1 MKIITGYQGRAH
13 IASKDDQG
21 RNRGMMGAASYVLGG
36 VNTFAATLV
45 SNNELQIGAGEGIH
59 QGVHFRV
66 EPGSYDSLTIEN
78 GTQGKKRK
86 DLIVCRYTKDS
97 STGVENTAW
106 VVIKGT
112 PADSSPVRPAYTSGD
127 IASGAATADM
137 PFYELT
143 IDGINVTAVT
153 PLFSVLK
160 TMKELQDQ
168 AQTNANA
175 IASLNSSFTVTEE
188 YLPFTYENKTVNIYF
203 RKYGKMITVLMQKDN
218 EAIALPTSWTA
229 VGNLANIKPPSDR
242 YVPFVSSNGYTGVIR
257 IYPDGGV
264 RILGHSSKPMWL
276 QCSATTIL

>member
-106 VVIKGT
+106 VAIKGT

-175 IASLNSSFTVTEE
+175 IASLNSSKLSKDAFSVITGTVTTSASGTAA
-188 YLPFTYENKTVNIYF
+188 LSQTYSTAYWGCLTIMVTDASVGYMLIPY
-203 RKYGKMITVLMQKDN
+203 KYGDAAGGRWGLK
-218 EAIALPTSWTA
+218 AILS
-229 VGNLANIKPPSDR
+229 GNMTPLANTSVTYTAIMFR
-242 YVPFVSSNGYTGVIR
+242 YTDVG
-257 IYPDGGV
+257 
-264 RILGHSSKPMWL
+264 
-276 QCSATTIL
+276 

>member
-175 IASLNSSFTVTEE
+175 IASLNSRINHAATTGPIDIKGYNSSTNYYVFPEDGYV
-188 YLPFTYENKTVNIYF
+188 TVNS
-203 RKYGKMITVLMQKDN
+203 GSG
-218 EAIALPTSWTA
+218 ATA
-229 VGNLANIKPPSDR
+229 DTYIR
-242 YVPFVSSNGYTGVIR
+242 YVTKTSDGANAALNYMNVTGSYQAQSLFVKRGMYGF
-257 IYPDGGV
+257 
-264 RILGHSSKPMWL
+264 L
-276 QCSATTIL
+276 QGTNATNQYEITYVPLNR